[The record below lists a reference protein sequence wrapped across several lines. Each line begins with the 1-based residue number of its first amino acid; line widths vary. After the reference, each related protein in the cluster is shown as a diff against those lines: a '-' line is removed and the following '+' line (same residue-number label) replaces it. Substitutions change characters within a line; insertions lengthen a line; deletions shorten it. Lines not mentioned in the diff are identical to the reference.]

1 MLDQI
6 IICIKTVVNTVSILI
21 STKNRFSDL
30 KECVGSV
37 LVQSVM
43 PDEIILVDASDT
55 GDSKKMVEELL
66 SGNAIKFTYHRQ
78 DVISGK
84 IRKTAAWNK
93 AVRLALGDIIIFLDD
108 DVVLDKRYI
117 YHILKTYDENP
128 ESIVGVMGRF
138 KNPKEDNA
146 IQERP
151 SFLYLLNK
159 SIYKLFLLPHE
170 TGRGVIQPSGFPAY
184 PASKNAI
191 VLVEI
196 MPTGNMSIK
205 KEVFQEFTF
214 DEWFHGYSYQEDDDF
229 TYRVSRKYKFLYT
242 PFAELIHKSSPKAR
256 DSIENVETMKVI
268 NHYYFFK
275 KNMPKSFK
283 NCLAFIWSEL
293 GLLLLKCISFASY
306 KSLFLSLTG
315 LAAYRSLPAIKGR
328 LHGYDKIIKSVIRKE
343 SIGC

>member
-1 MLDQI
+1 M
-6 IICIKTVVNTVSILI
+6 NTVSILI
-21 STKNRFSDL
+21 STKNRFRDL

-108 DVVLDKRYI
+108 DVVLDKHYI

-128 ESIVGVMGRF
+128 ESIVGVMGHF
-138 KNPKEDNA
+138 KNLKEDNA
-146 IQERP
+146 IQEMP

-184 PASKNAI
+184 PASKNTI
-191 VLVEI
+191 VPVEI

-242 PFAELIHKSSPKAR
+242 PFAELIHKASPIAR
-256 DSIENVETMKVI
+256 DNKEIIETMKVL

-275 KNMPKSFK
+275 KNMPKSLKNWLAFTWSEFGLLFLRCFSFSSLKNIYISLIGVTAFK
-283 NCLAFIWSEL
+283 NFS
-293 GLLLLKCISFASY
+293 
-306 KSLFLSLTG
+306 
-315 LAAYRSLPAIKGR
+315 AIKGR
-328 LHGYDKIIKSVIRKE
+328 IRGYNKILQSLLLKKSIE
-343 SIGC
+343 Y

>member
-1 MLDQI
+1 MELAEE
-6 IICIKTVVNTVSILI
+6 NTYHISVLI
-21 STKNRFSDL
+21 STKNRPHDL
-30 KECVGSV
+30 KECVDSILTQTV
-37 LVQSVM
+37 K

-55 GDSKKMVEELL
+55 SESMEMVKEML
-66 SGNAIKFTYHRQ
+66 SNAVLKLTYYRQ
-78 DVISGK
+78 DVVAGK
-84 IRKTAAWNK
+84 IRKTASWNN

-108 DVVLDKRYI
+108 DVVLDKLYI
-117 YHILKTYDENP
+117 CQILKTYHENP
-128 ESIVGVMGRF
+128 ENIVGVMGRF
-138 KNPKEDNA
+138 KGPREDNA
-146 IQERP
+146 TQERL

-170 TGRGVIQPSGFPAY
+170 TGRGVMQPSGFPEY
-184 PASKNAI
+184 PSSKNDVI
-191 VLVEI
+191 SVEI

-205 KEVFQEFTF
+205 KEVFEEFTF

-242 PFAELIHKSSPKAR
+242 PFAELVHKGSATAR
-256 DSIENVETMKVI
+256 DNIETVEAMKVI

-275 KNMPKSFK
+275 KNMPKLLK
-283 NCLAFIWSEL
+283 NWLAFIWSEL

-315 LAAYRSLPAIKGR
+315 LSAYRSLPAIKGR
-328 LHGYDKIIKSVIRKE
+328 LHGYDKIIKSVMRKE